1 MTTRHDALRAALP
14 AALLAATAVLAVT
27 PAQATVQP
35 LVAGQTI
42 SLPLNEETDGP
53 TLKVTVKSADG
64 GASLGLYATLPVPG
78 ETKAERKARGLAVPL
93 NSVDGRNLVKFVRL
107 TADDLRTRAASQANP
122 RSVVV
127 SASFV
132 DKTRIDQGHLWGDAL
147 KAGFTFGLANSAT
160 TPLYFVSHIDVAV
173 ESQTFSCDAE
183 APGRIPTYPRKNDP
197 HAHDA
202 LDKMAED
209 ARKACWAQI
218 ADKVSAALTGSAAP
232 AAAPASVASEAA
244 PAEAPAPAPAAAP
257 VPAADVAP
265 ATPTS

>member
-1 MTTRHDALRAALP
+1 MTTRHAAFRAALP
-14 AALLAATAVLAVT
+14 AALLAATTVLAVT

-64 GASLGLYATLPVPG
+64 GNSLGLYAILPVPG

-93 NSVDGRNLVKFVRL
+93 NSVDGRNLVKFVRQ
-107 TADDLRTRAASQANP
+107 TADDLHTRAASQANP

-127 SASFV
+127 SASFI

-173 ESQTFSCDAE
+173 EDQTFSCDAE

-218 ADKVSAALTGSAAP
+218 ADKVSAALTGSAVP
-232 AAAPASVASEAA
+232 AATSASVASEAA